1 MEIFTIIPL
10 NEDRQARFS
19 KLECDDIEKKIRVYY
34 RIEKTT
40 STGFVVEDVK
50 YYDLALDK
58 FDFWNS
64 TELGQS
70 IRVALASGITDDLNQ
85 NHII

>member
-1 MEIFTIIPL
+1 MENFTIIPL
-10 NEDRQARFS
+10 INDRQVRFA

-34 RIEKTT
+34 RIEKIT
-40 STGFVVEDVK
+40 STGFVVEDIR

-58 FDFWNS
+58 FDYWNT

-70 IRVALASGITDDLNQ
+70 IRIALLSGITNDLNQ